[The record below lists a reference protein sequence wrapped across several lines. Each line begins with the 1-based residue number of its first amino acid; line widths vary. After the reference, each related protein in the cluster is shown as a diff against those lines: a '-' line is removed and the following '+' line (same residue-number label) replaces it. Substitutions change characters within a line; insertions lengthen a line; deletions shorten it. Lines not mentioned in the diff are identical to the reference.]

1 MRAYVLESF
10 DSPPRMVDVDM
21 PQPGPGE
28 VLVKV
33 AAVTVNPVDSAIA
46 GGDARAWLEYRF
58 PVTIG
63 RDLAGVVQAIGDGVS
78 RFAVGDRVFGYIA
91 EDHAHRGSFAEYVV
105 VPEDQFIVPTPD
117 GMSDTDAAAFG
128 LAAVTA
134 TMCVDAVNAAAGS
147 TLLVNGATGGVGSYA
162 VQLAKGRGAHVVAS
176 ARRGAEEDHVRGLGA
191 DETVDWAGDDVA
203 GTVRRSHPDGI
214 DGLIDLVTGDP
225 ERFALLC
232 RGVLRPDGR
241 AATTL
246 NAADPELLG
255 AVTATNVWSAP
266 EMPRLE
272 LIARLAGEG
281 GLRAPV
287 SEVFEFARLD
297 DAFAAVRGGA
307 MGKVAVRLG
316 ERS

>member
-10 DSPPRMVDVDM
+10 DSSPQMVDVEK

-28 VLVKV
+28 VLVQV
-33 AAVTVNPVDSAIA
+33 AAVTVNPVDGAIA
-46 GGDARAWLEYRF
+46 GGDARGWLEYRF

-63 RDLAGVVQAIGDGVS
+63 RDLAGIVEAVGEGVS
-78 RFAVGDRVFGYIA
+78 RFAEGDRVFGFIA

-105 VPEDQFIVPTPD
+105 VPEDQFIVPTPA
-117 GMSDTDAAAFG
+117 GMADTAAAALG

-134 TMCVDAVNAAAGS
+134 TMCVDAVDVASGS

-162 VQLAKGRGAHVVAS
+162 VQLAKGRGAHVIAS
-176 ARRGAEEDHVRGLGA
+176 ARPGDEEDHVRGLGA

-203 GTVRRSHPDGI
+203 GAVRRAHPDGI
-214 DGLIDLVTGDP
+214 EGVIDLVTGDP

-232 RGVLRPDGR
+232 RTVLGPGGR

-255 AVTATNVWSAP
+255 SIAATNVWSAP
-266 EMPRLE
+266 EMARLE

-281 GLRAPV
+281 TLRAPV
-287 SEVFEFARLD
+287 SEVYEFSRLD

-307 MGKVAVRLG
+307 MGKVAVRLL
-316 ERS
+316 EPQ